1 MPPDTGTGE
10 KTEQATPKKLRDARE
25 EGQVMKSNEVV
36 MTGAMLIMFMALRS
50 LYPSIAESL
59 MEFSSSFLSGQRMDT
74 FTLGAGIDI
83 IPLMQSVFMGFLMI
97 MLPILGIALVAGVLL
112 NVVQVGFLFTTKAL
126 MPKMNRLNPLE
137 GFKRMFSTR
146 SLFELAKS
154 IGKVAAVGIVIYIT
168 IMDDLEIFPALM
180 HTNIHGALL
189 LTAQLIFDA
198 AFNIL
203 LVLGIIAVLD
213 FFFQRRRFNKDMM
226 MSKYEIKM
234 EMKQQEGDP
243 QIRGRMRQRQREM
256 AMMRM
261 MADVPDAD
269 VVITNPTEYA
279 VALKY
284 DESVGD
290 APVVKAKGKDLV
302 AAKIKEVAKEAGV
315 EIVENKPLARSLYA
329 YCEVGQFIP
338 MELYQVV
345 AEILAQ
351 VYRAKG
357 GKR

>member
-36 MTGAMLIMFMALRS
+36 MTGSMLIMFMALRS
-50 LYPSIAESL
+50 LYPMIAESL
-59 MEFSSSFLSGQRMDT
+59 MEFTTSFFSGQHIST
-74 FTLGAGIDI
+74 YEINIA
-83 IPLMQSVFMGFLMI
+83 SFMPIVQNTVVGFIMI
-97 MLPILGIALVAGVLL
+97 MIPILAVALVAGVLL

-126 MPKMNRLNPLE
+126 QPKMNRLNPIE

-168 IMDDLEIFPALM
+168 IKDDLTIFPAMM

-189 LTAQLIFDA
+189 LITELIFDA
-198 AFNIL
+198 GFKIL

-213 FFFQRRRFNKDMM
+213 YFFQRRRFNKDMM

-243 QIRGRMRQRQREM
+243 QIKGKMRQKQREM

-284 DESVGD
+284 DEAVGD
-290 APVVKAKGKDLV
+290 APMVKAKGKDVL
-302 AAKIKEVAKEAGV
+302 AAKIKEIAKENGV
-315 EIVENKPLARSLYA
+315 ELVENKPLARSLYA

-338 MELYQVV
+338 VEMYQVV

-351 VYRAKG
+351 VYRAKE